1 MYYRR
6 TLLATTIAG
15 AIALGAS
22 PMAMADTADDII
34 SALIG
39 KGILSA
45 EEGALLMQNR
55 ASERKVAEK
64 ALAEKKANEI
74 STTFKDGIAWES
86 GDKAFKISLN
96 GRVQADYRS
105 FSNPDA
111 QNADTFDLRRIYF
124 GATGT
129 FYDTVDFTVNA
140 NFADSPQLLDAWLNL
155 RYWDKAQLKIGQ
167 YKMPIGLEE
176 LTSSRFINFQERSLA
191 MNLVPGYDRG
201 IQLHGT
207 PTKGT
212 TYAVAI
218 SNGNLGANTLQNKT
232 EPDKANDGKD
242 VTGRFTAN
250 IAELMGIKDTV
261 IHLGAAFSRG
271 EVDGDGGTVKLRT
284 EGRGA
289 TFLET
294 NAFKKGDKIKTDR
307 NALELSLSSGP
318 VKFTSEYVN
327 IGYDGK
333 VNGVDGNREIDSWYA
348 AVNWNIIGESYAPTY
363 KGGKFGSRLKP
374 KQNFRPGS
382 GGWGAWEVGL
392 RYSELDGSDFA
403 GQVKAASS
411 ATKASAWTAGLKWI
425 VNPHTRFLLNYV
437 STDFD
442 GVKVGGE
449 DSEKAITLRGQFDF

>member
-140 NFADSPQLLDAWLNL
+140 NFADSPEW
-155 RYWDKAQLKIGQ
+155 
-167 YKMPIGLEE
+167 
-176 LTSSRFINFQERSLA
+176 
-191 MNLVPGYDRG
+191 
-201 IQLHGT
+201 H
-207 PTKGT
+207 
-212 TYAVAI
+212 
-218 SNGNLGANTLQNKT
+218 
-232 EPDKANDGKD
+232 
-242 VTGRFTAN
+242 
-250 IAELMGIKDTV
+250 
-261 IHLGAAFSRG
+261 
-271 EVDGDGGTVKLRT
+271 
-284 EGRGA
+284 
-289 TFLET
+289 
-294 NAFKKGDKIKTDR
+294 
-307 NALELSLSSGP
+307 
-318 VKFTSEYVN
+318 
-327 IGYDGK
+327 
-333 VNGVDGNREIDSWYA
+333 
-348 AVNWNIIGESYAPTY
+348 
-363 KGGKFGSRLKP
+363 
-374 KQNFRPGS
+374 
-382 GGWGAWEVGL
+382 
-392 RYSELDGSDFA
+392 
-403 GQVKAASS
+403 
-411 ATKASAWTAGLKWI
+411 
-425 VNPHTRFLLNYV
+425 
-437 STDFD
+437 
-442 GVKVGGE
+442 
-449 DSEKAITLRGQFDF
+449 